1 MNRKKQNHDH
11 DDDSE
16 AVSGEARLPEIMDEF
31 GPIWV
36 NKFSEDSAR
45 AFVKQLHFQSL
56 RDPTLP
62 IVIYID
68 SNGGDAYALLTMIAA
83 IEQVPNQIVT
93 CALSKAMSA
102 GAMLLACGDVR
113 FASEH
118 STIMIHEISAGTIG
132 HIDDINVQ
140 HTNITKLNEKLMK
153 LLVKKSGFKGGAT
166 ALKKLLANS
175 RDLYLDAAEAKAYGF
190 IDKIGIPMLHKS
202 ISVQYNLSSNPREE
216 ELPRPEETKPAKK
229 AKEVAAEKPAAVVE
243 PVK

>member
-1 MNRKKQNHDH
+1 MNRKKQDHDH
-11 DDDSE
+11 DHEDDSE
-16 AVSGEARLPEIMDEF
+16 AVSGEGRFPELMDEN

-45 AFVKQLHFQSL
+45 AFVKQLHYQSL

-62 IVIYID
+62 IIIYID

-83 IEQVPNQIVT
+83 LEQVPNQIIT

-102 GAMLLACGDVR
+102 GAMLLACGDIR

-118 STIMIHEISAGTIG
+118 STIMIHEISAGTGG

-140 HTNITKLNEKLMK
+140 HSAITKLNEKLMK
-153 LLVKKSGFKGGAT
+153 ILVKKSKFKGGAA

-175 RDLYLDAAEAKAYGF
+175 RDLYLEADEAKAHGF
-190 IDKIGIPMLHKS
+190 VDHIGIPMLHKN
-202 ISVQYNLSSNPREE
+202 ISVQYALASNPRGENNDQG
-216 ELPRPEETKPAKK
+216 TAVKK
-229 AKEVAAEKPAAVVE
+229 SKN
-243 PVK
+243 

>member
-1 MNRKKQNHDH
+1 MNSRKKQDHDH
-11 DDDSE
+11 EDDCK
-16 AVSGEARLPEIMDEF
+16 AVSGEGRLPEIMDEF

-45 AFVKQLHFQSL
+45 AFVKQLHFQSQ
-56 RDPTLP
+56 RDPTVP

-83 IEQVPNQIVT
+83 IEQVPNQIIT

-102 GAMLLACGDVR
+102 GAMLLACGDTR

-118 STIMIHEISAGTIG
+118 STIMIHEMSAGTGG

-140 HTNITKLNEKLMK
+140 HAAITKLNEKLMK
-153 LLVKKSGFKGGAT
+153 LLVKKSKFKGGAA

-175 RDLYLDAAEAKAYGF
+175 RDLYLEAEEARAHGF
-190 IDKIGIPMLHKS
+190 VDHIGIPMLHKNL
-202 ISVQYNLSSNPREE
+202 SVQYTLSSNPRGNNDQG
-216 ELPRPEETKPAKK
+216 T
-229 AKEVAAEKPAAVVE
+229 AVV
-243 PVK
+243 KKSKD